1 MRFSKNSFSSYDRG
15 IEKEWILTNGRSGFS
30 GSTIIGANSRK
41 YHGLLIAAIKSPD
54 ERYMVLPKVEET
66 LILNNKLYPLTS
78 TKYIGETIEGFKNL
92 QSFTHEG
99 IPTYRYLA
107 CGVDIQ
113 KRVFLQYGKNT
124 AIIEYKIKGNG
135 QEGILKLTPF
145 VSFRNPG
152 ECSSLDNLTF
162 EKTITEKGFKL
173 IPKTKK
179 DIKINLFATSG
190 ETKDEEEIFT
200 DYVFYDVDITS
211 GDKCIE
217 QYYIPGSIEIEFNE
231 DTEKT
236 VYFIA
241 TIEKEIPTNIEEIVE
256 QEEIRIEKL
265 KNTFNDDRPIAKYLP
280 LGADNFIVDRDSI
293 NSKTILAG
301 YPWFL
306 DWGRDTMIAITG
318 LTMSTN
324 RLEDAKDILK
334 SFSLYEKN
342 GLIPNMF
349 PDFGQEP
356 LYNTVDASLWYVK
369 GIYDYLLYSD
379 SEESVTFIKDEIY
392 PTIKKII
399 DSYKKGTD
407 FSIGMKD
414 DYLIWAGDGLDQVTW
429 MDVRVNDIVVTPR
442 HGKPV
447 EINALWY
454 NALKITSLLANKFGD
469 SEGNEY
475 EELAIKVKNSFEN
488 KFWNEKDKCLYDV
501 VSDNESDASIRPNQ
515 IWAVSLP
522 FSILDREKEKAVVN
536 TVYKELYT
544 PYGLRSLSRN
554 HEDYKPMY
562 IGKLFERDMAYHQ
575 GTVWGFPL
583 GGFLTAYCKVNDYSK
598 ESVEF
603 VDNCLKDME
612 SHIQDQCLCGI
623 AEIFDGEAPHHGRGC
638 YTQAWSVGEIIRVYY
653 EDVLGNIDKLNKVHT
668 KLFVD

>member
-162 EKTITEKGFKL
+162 EKTITERGFKL

-231 DTEKT
+231 DTEKI

-256 QEEIRIEKL
+256 EEEIRIEKL

>member
-1 MRFSKNSFSSYDRG
+1 MRFSKNSFSSYNRG

-30 GSTIIGANSRK
+30 GTSIIGANSRK
-41 YHGLLIAAIKSPD
+41 YHGVLIAAIKSPD
-54 ERYMVLPKVEET
+54 ERYMILPKVEEM
-66 LILNNKLYPLTS
+66 LILNKESYPLTS
-78 TKYIGETIEGFKNL
+78 TKYIGEISEGFKNI
-92 QSFTHEG
+92 QSFTHNG
-99 IPTYRYLA
+99 IPTYKYLVN
-107 CGVDIQ
+107 GVSIE
-113 KRVFLQYGKNT
+113 KRVFLEQGKNT
-124 AIIEYKIKGNG
+124 AIMEYKIKGNDE
-135 QEGILKLTPF
+135 EGILKLTPF

-152 ECSSLDNLTF
+152 ECSNLDNLTF
-162 EKTITEKGFKL
+162 GKIIEENGFKL
-173 IPKTKK
+173 IPKLKK
-179 DIKINLFATSG
+179 DIEINLFATCG
-190 ETKDEEEIFT
+190 KVREENEELT

-211 GDKCIE
+211 GDKCVE
-217 QYYIPGSIEIEFNE
+217 QYYIPGSIEIEFNKYE
-231 DTEKT
+231 EKK
-236 VYFIA
+236 VYFVA
-241 TIEKEIPTNIEEIVE
+241 TIEKDIPINIKRIIELEEG
-256 QEEIRIEKL
+256 RIEKI
-265 KNTFNDDRPIAKYLP
+265 KNTFEDNRPIAKYLP

-306 DWGRDTMIAITG
+306 DWGRDTMIAVTG

-324 RLEDAKDILK
+324 RLDDAKDILK

-356 LYNTVDASLWYVK
+356 LYNTVDASLLYIK
-369 GIYDYLLYSD
+369 AIYDYILYSD
-379 SEESVTFIKDEIY
+379 SEESLTFIKEEIY
-392 PTIKKII
+392 PSIKKII
-399 DSYKKGTD
+399 DSYREGTD

-429 MDVRVNDIVVTPR
+429 MDVRVNEIVVTPR

-475 EELAIKVKNSFEN
+475 EGLAEKVKESFEN

-501 VSDNESDASIRPNQ
+501 VNDKENDDSIRPNQ

-522 FSILDREKEKAVVN
+522 FSILSREKEKAVVN

-544 PYGLRSLSRN
+544 AYGLRSLSCG

-562 IGKLFERDMAYHQ
+562 IGKLFNRDMAYHQ

-603 VDNCLKDME
+603 VNNCLMDME
-612 SHIQDQCLCGI
+612 SHIEDQCLCGI

-653 EDVLGNIDKLNKVHT
+653 EDVLGNIKKLNAVHS
-668 KLFVD
+668 KLFVK